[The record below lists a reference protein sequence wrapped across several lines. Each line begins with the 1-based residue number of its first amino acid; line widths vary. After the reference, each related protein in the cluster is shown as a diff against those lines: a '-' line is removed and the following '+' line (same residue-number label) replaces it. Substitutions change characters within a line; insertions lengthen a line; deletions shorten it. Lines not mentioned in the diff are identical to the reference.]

1 MHKTDIQEELYI
13 WKRKIKA
20 FFSSLVYYVC
30 RVFPIDP
37 DKIVMWTFEGQGG
50 YGCSPKYIAK
60 ELLRR
65 NREGKTAFKII
76 WLLEDTEKEFPNEI
90 QKVKNTLWRRAYHL
104 STAGFWIANTRTFY
118 GTKKRK
124 GTTYLQTWH
133 GTLALKPIGKY
144 RGNQLPQMAYLVSE
158 YDSGMMDYALS
169 GSRWC
174 TDMWPEGLIYK
185 GTILET
191 GTPRCDVF
199 FHGLEEMRVW
209 FRREYHMPDDA
220 KILLYA
226 PTFRGGSQSKNRS
239 VDAEFCSVD
248 FDRLIAALEKRFGGE
263 WYVFLRLHP
272 QLAAQMEHFP
282 VYEDNRRL
290 IDVSQRPDAS
300 EIIAAS
306 DACLTDYST
315 VIFESFL
322 CKTPGFIYAD
332 DLQEYISDRGHL
344 MFELEEIPFPV
355 AGTNNELE
363 ENILTFDLDVY
374 REKTEKF
381 IRKTGIIEDG
391 RASKRVVDMI
401 ERLGRSGVNE
411 IKNGC

>member
-50 YGCSPKYIAK
+50 YGCSPKYIAE

-118 GTKKRK
+118 GTRKRK
-124 GTTYLQTWH
+124 GTIYLQTWH
-133 GTLALKPIGKY
+133 GTVAVKPIGKY
-144 RGNQLPQMAYLVSE
+144 RGDRLPKMAYLVSE
-158 YDSGMMDYALS
+158 YDSKMIDYALS

-174 TDMWPEGLIYK
+174 TNMWPEGLIYD
-185 GTILET
+185 GVIVET
-191 GTPRCDVF
+191 GTPRCDV
-199 FHGLEEMRVW
+199 L
-209 FRREYHMPDDA
+209 FRGVDEKHIQLRKEYHIPLDA
-220 KILLYA
+220 NVLLYA
-226 PTFRGGSQSKNRS
+226 PTFRGGSQNKNRQ
-239 VDAEFCSVD
+239 VEAESSSLD
-248 FDRLIAALEKRFGGE
+248 FERLIEALESRFGGT

-272 QLAAQMEHFP
+272 QLAAQMDAFP
-282 VYEDNRRL
+282 MKKNNERL
-290 IDVSQRPDAS
+290 IDVSQRPDMN

-306 DACLTDYST
+306 DVCLTDYSSAL
-315 VIFESFL
+315 FESFL
-322 CKTPGFIYAD
+322 TGMPGFIYAD
-332 DLQEYISDRGHL
+332 DLKDYVADRGDF
-344 MFELEEIPFPV
+344 MFQLDEIPFSV
-355 AGTNNELE
+355 ACDNEELV
-363 ENILTFDLDVY
+363 NHILTFDLKVY
-374 REKTEKF
+374 DKKRQEF
-381 IRKTGIIEDG
+381 IKRLGIMEDG
-391 RASKRVVDMI
+391 RASERVADLIVKL
-401 ERLGRSGVNE
+401 RLETES
-411 IKNGC
+411 KT